1 MAEFF
6 QNVFNKDFHGTIY
19 GVGETESPVNWTVG
33 ANIGRSTNSVVHWA
47 GPGVAGGRYNLT
59 GKTTLTVKFAR
70 QSHPNVFFT
79 IAVDV
84 TATASAASSVSI
96 HEIVTDLN
104 ADSTFSTL
112 MTASVIDG
120 PSEVTDAT
128 HGFAGG
134 GGTAKQIDITGKVPG
149 EFYILNAGAEEVLKF
164 NKKAP
169 IKELLTF
176 FKRFAWDVDG
186 TPAAA
191 GGVATTASVLP
202 LIWLDIADANA
213 QAALTTAGVAD
224 PWTRQ
229 DDYQLLKGN
238 VPEYRFVKNTWSG
251 ADHTV
256 QITYNAGAGV
266 GDPAIKTTMVYASNK
281 MTESTTV
288 PHILVAGDLVTP

>member
-19 GVGETESPVNWTVG
+19 GVGETESPRNWTMG

-47 GPGVAGGRYNLT
+47 GPGVTGGRYNLT

-70 QSHPNVFFT
+70 QSHPNAFFA

-84 TATASAASSVSI
+84 TATASAAGSVSI
-96 HEIVTDLN
+96 REIVTDLN
-104 ADSTFSTL
+104 ADSMFSTL

-120 PSEVTDAT
+120 PNEVKDAT
-128 HGFAGG
+128 HGFADGG
-134 GGTAKQIDITGKVPG
+134 GVAKQIDITGKVPG
-149 EFYILNAGAEEVLKF
+149 EFYVLNSSAEEVLKF

-176 FKRFAWDVDG
+176 FKRHSWDVDG
-186 TPAAA
+186 TAVEPAAT
-191 GGVATTASVLP
+191 GPRP
-202 LIWLDIADANA
+202 LIWLDISDANA
-213 QAALTTAGVAD
+213 QVPLTTAGIVS

-229 DDYQLLKGN
+229 DDYQLLKGS
-238 VPEYRFVKNTWSG
+238 VPEYQFIKNTYSG

-256 QITYNAGAGV
+256 QVSYNAGAV
-266 GDPAIKTTMVYASNK
+266 AGDAAIKTTMVYVSNK

-288 PHILVAGDLVTP
+288 PHILETGDLVTP